1 MKQKFDLTNQQKDE
15 LTGLIQDYF
24 SKERGEDIGNLAAML
39 ILDFFV
45 EELAPVFYN
54 FGVED
59 SHAFM
64 IEKIDD
70 LYGIEK

>member
-1 MKQKFDLTNQQKDE
+1 MKPKFELTKQQKDE

-24 SKERGEDIGNLAAML
+24 AKEREEDIGNLAAML

-45 EELAPVFYN
+45 EELAPMFYN
-54 FGVED
+54 KGVED
-59 SHAFM
+59 SHVFM

-70 LYGIEK
+70 LYGIQK

>member
-1 MKQKFDLTNQQKDE
+1 MKPKFELTKQQKDE

-24 SKERGEDIGNLAAML
+24 TKEREEDIGNLAAML

-54 FGVED
+54 KGVED
-59 SHAFM
+59 SHVFM

-70 LYGIEK
+70 LYGIQK

>member
-1 MKQKFDLTNQQKDE
+1 MKPKFELTKQQKDE

-24 SKERGEDIGNLAAML
+24 AKEREEDIGNLAAML

-54 FGVED
+54 KGVED
-59 SHAFM
+59 SHVFM

-70 LYGIEK
+70 LYGIQK